1 MSLNY
6 KSLSKALFYDIPV
19 LFLVMLT
26 LLIKIFVFFFVIIT
40 IYDRQGE
47 KGESIVGPPGTP
59 GPPGVMGNESMT
71 DVIFKGEKGDRGL
84 PGLPGPPGL
93 PGNVSYPAN
102 LSGEPQNPNSKG
114 DKGEEGVKGQ
124 KVEPAG
130 LWSLKTKNDGTLMK
144 HQFESHSARGND
156 TAPVSVMSG
165 IPQGTVLGPLMSF
178 IYINDIGVNIE
189 SHIRLFADNTFLYCN
204 REQQR

>member
-6 KSLSKALFYDIPV
+6 KSLSKAL
-19 LFLVMLT
+19 LFSNVDFAHKNLC
-26 LLIKIFVFFFVIIT
+26 LLFVITT

-102 LSGEPQNPNSKG
+102 RSGEPQNPNSKG

-124 KVEPAG
+124 KGEPAG

-156 TAPVSVMSG
+156 TASVSVVWHPAG
-165 IPQGTVLGPLMSF
+165 HCAWLLNVLHL
-178 IYINDIGVNIE
+178 
-189 SHIRLFADNTFLYCN
+189 H
-204 REQQR
+204 

>member
-1 MSLNY
+1 
-6 KSLSKALFYDIPV
+6 
-19 LFLVMLT
+19 MLT
-26 LLIKIFVFFFVIIT
+26 LLIKIFIFFFVITT

-47 KGESIVGPPGTP
+47 KGESIVGPPGPP
-59 GPPGVMGNESMT
+59 GPPGVTGNESMT
-71 DVIFKGEKGDRGL
+71 DVIFKGQKGDRGL
-84 PGLPGPPGL
+84 LGLPGPPGL

-124 KVEPAG
+124 KGEPAG

-178 IYINDIGVNIE
+178 IFINDIGVNKE